1 VRGDWDVVR
10 HRVAIAGR
18 VFDAT
23 SEKPL
28 GDAEV
33 VITNMPPAFKKTLQF
48 AGVQFGD
55 RWAKMPQRPDRTQ
68 SRQDGLFYFLDL
80 PDGSYGLRAAIPSR
94 GRRCGV
100 VETETKVSRDADGN
114 LKIEFLRLMLPSTL
128 VKGKVTAADQPAGV
142 ALARVRVKG
151 SGERAFTDAQGQYV
165 ITGIE
170 CARGTQPDKPVKRT
184 LLVSAQG
191 YRTESKDF
199 TLEEPGKAQTVDIP
213 MRREN
218 G

>member
-1 VRGDWDVVR
+1 VRRDWDLVR

-33 VITNMPPAFKKTLQF
+33 VISDMPQAFKKTLQF
-48 AGVQFGD
+48 ASVQFGE
-55 RWAKMPQRPDRTQ
+55 RWGKMPERPDRTR

-80 PDGSYGLRAAIPSR
+80 PEGSYSVRAAMPSR

-100 VETETKVSRDADGN
+100 VETVTKVSRDADGN
-114 LKIEFLRLMLPSTL
+114 LKIEFLHLMLPTTM
-128 VKGKVTAADQPAGV
+128 VKGRVTAADQPAGV

-165 ITGIE
+165 IAGIE
-170 CARGTQPDKPVKRT
+170 YARRKQAEKPAKRT

-191 YRTESKDF
+191 YRTELKEF
-199 TLEEPGKAQTVDIP
+199 TLEEPGKPQTVDIP
-213 MRREN
+213 LRREK